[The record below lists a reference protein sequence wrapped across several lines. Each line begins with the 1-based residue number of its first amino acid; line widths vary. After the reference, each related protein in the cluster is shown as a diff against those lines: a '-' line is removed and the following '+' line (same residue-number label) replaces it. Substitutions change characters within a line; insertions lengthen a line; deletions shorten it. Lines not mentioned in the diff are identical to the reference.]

1 MERPGASSA
10 PMAMSSADLLAGLDA
25 CADCAVIG
33 IAPNGTIYAWRG
45 GSVDLYGYAPEEIMG
60 RPHAILAPR
69 DSTPDLDQLF
79 RRALDGQRLSIPAL
93 EERRQDGSIVWTT
106 GALAPVSAPDGKVAC
121 LVRVAREI
129 GYARADQDRLVE
141 REAHLQSILD
151 TVPDAMVVI
160 DERGII
166 QSFSTTA
173 ERMFGYTADEACG
186 HNVSLLMPSPHR
198 EQHDSYVAR
207 YLATGERHI
216 IGIGR
221 VVVGQRK
228 DGSTFPIELAV
239 GEVRRGKH
247 RLFTGFIRDLTERQR
262 TRMRMQELQAEL
274 SHVSRLSEMGQMVS
288 ALAHE
293 VTQPLTAAQNYLQA
307 GRRGLT
313 QAETASPA
321 DSHFEKALE
330 QIQRA
335 TQIIRKLRDFVRKS
349 DADLA
354 PHDLAKVIDEASALA
369 LIGAKER
376 GVKVTIQ
383 AATGAPLVH
392 IDKIQIQQVIV
403 NLMRNA
409 VEAMEDCPQRRLTVV
424 AEALPDEM
432 AKVSVIDTGPGIEPD
447 VAARLFQ
454 PFVTSKQQG
463 MGVGLSIC
471 KSIVTGHGGKLW
483 TEPNPDGGTIFHLT
497 LPIARNG
504 DASRSEG

>member
-1 MERPGASSA
+1 
-10 PMAMSSADLLAGLDA
+10 MAMSAADLLAGLDA

-33 IAPNGTIYAWRG
+33 IAPNGSIYAWRG
-45 GSVDLYGYAPEEIMG
+45 GSADLYGYVGEEIMG
-60 RPHAILAPR
+60 RPHSILAAQHCI
-69 DSTPDLDQLF
+69 PDLDQLF
-79 RRALDGQRLSIPAL
+79 QRALDGHRLSIPAL
-93 EERRQDGSIVWTT
+93 EERRRDGSTVWTT
-106 GALAPVSAPDGKVAC
+106 GVLAPVSAPDGKVAC

-129 GYARADQDRLVE
+129 GDAQADQDRLVE

-160 DERGII
+160 DERGVI
-166 QSFSTTA
+166 QSFSMTA

-239 GEVRRGKH
+239 GEVRRGEH

-262 TRMRMQELQAEL
+262 TRMQELQAEL

-293 VTQPLTAAQNYLQA
+293 VNQPLTAAQNYLQA

-313 QAETASPA
+313 QAETTSSA

-335 TQIIRKLRDFVRKS
+335 TRIIRKLRDFVRKS
-349 DADLA
+349 DADIA

-376 GVKVTIQ
+376 GIKVTIQ
-383 AATGAPLVH
+383 TATGAPLVH

-409 VEAMEDCPQRRLTVV
+409 VEAMEDCPQRKLTVV

-432 AKVSVIDTGPGIEPD
+432 VKVSVIDTGPGIAPG
-447 VAARLFQ
+447 VAAR
-454 PFVTSKQQG
+454 V
-463 MGVGLSIC
+463 
-471 KSIVTGHGGKLW
+471 
-483 TEPNPDGGTIFHLT
+483 
-497 LPIARNG
+497 ARQSG
-504 DASRSEG
+504 